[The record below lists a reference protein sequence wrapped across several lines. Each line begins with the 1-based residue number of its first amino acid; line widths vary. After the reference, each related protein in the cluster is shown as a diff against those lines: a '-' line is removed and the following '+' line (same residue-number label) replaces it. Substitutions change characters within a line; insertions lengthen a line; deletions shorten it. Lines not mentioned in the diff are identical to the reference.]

1 MVDGEGEEPS
11 VSIGPFVS
19 ETDEMERE
27 REKQETR
34 RLLYVAMTRAR
45 DRLYLS
51 TTLKDGVVAAGRGS
65 LAEVLPDSLKQLF
78 AHAATAFEECAVV
91 GWAGQSGRSFDW
103 RICRALPEPAGTEAV
118 ISGERV
124 AEEVLDVFGTVIEG
138 EPALTRVAVSEWLNH
153 TSAPEPSVEAPGDL
167 GDLVTGVL
175 VHRLIESSPIPHV
188 ADAHES
194 DAELVH
200 ARRLLRPEERARL
213 NDADSTINAALS
225 TWRAI
230 RSRPDVV
237 ALLASGW
244 IEHEVPFSL
253 RKAGDGSTVILRG
266 TIDALIHQHDGGIV
280 VLEFKTGSRRPAHQA
295 QLDTYVQAARA
306 LFPDAPVRG
315 MLVYPE

>member
-1 MVDGEGEEPS
+1 M
-11 VSIGPFVS
+11 
-19 ETDEMERE
+19 
-27 REKQETR
+27 
-34 RLLYVAMTRAR
+34 
-45 DRLYLS
+45 
-51 TTLKDGVVAAGRGS
+51 
-65 LAEVLPDSLKQLF
+65 LPDSLKQLF
-78 AHAATAFEECAVV
+78 ARAATAFDECAAV

-138 EPALTRVAVSEWLNH
+138 EPALTRVAVSEWLND

-213 NDADSTINAALS
+213 NDADSTIKAALS
-225 TWRAI
+225 TWRASAAG
-230 RSRPDVV
+230 RMSSPCWRADGLNTRFLSRYVR
-237 ALLASGW
+237 LATDR
-244 IEHEVPFSL
+244 L
-253 RKAGDGSTVILRG
+253 
-266 TIDALIHQHDGGIV
+266 
-280 VLEFKTGSRRPAHQA
+280 
-295 QLDTYVQAARA
+295 
-306 LFPDAPVRG
+306 
-315 MLVYPE
+315 